1 MKLATLEHASQGR
14 FVALLTEDASGYWPL
29 QDLLPYFS
37 GSMQTVLEQ
46 WPLLVPLLKPQQP
59 AHAMRDV
66 TVRAPHIPSRN
77 LFCVGKNYAEHVLE
91 FSQSGFDQRHA
102 SSDIPAAPIIFTK
115 APETVIATGTPI
127 PRHANVT
134 QQMDYEA
141 ELAVIIG
148 KTGRH
153 IAPEKAMDYV
163 WGYTI
168 ANDITARDLQKTH
181 QQWFLGKSLDGFC
194 PLGPWLVSRD
204 EIDLATT
211 AIRCEV
217 NGELRQNAALT
228 SLIFNIPALISTI
241 SAGIT
246 LKPGDV
252 ILTGT
257 PAGVGVGFTPPKFL
271 QTGDQIDI
279 EISGLGRLTNV
290 VGD

>member
-1 MKLATLEHASQGR
+1 MKLATLEHPTQGR
-14 FVALLTEDASGYWPL
+14 FVALLTADTTGYWPL
-29 QDLLPYFS
+29 HDLLPYFS

-46 WPLLVPLLKPQQP
+46 WPLLLPLLKPQQP
-59 AHAMRDV
+59 AHSMHDII
-66 TVRAPHIPSRN
+66 VRAPHVPSRN
-77 LFCVGKNYAEHVLE
+77 LFCVGKNYQEHVAE
-91 FSQSGFDQRHA
+91 FSQSGFDHQQATH
-102 SSDIPAAPIIFTK
+102 DIPAVPIIFTK
-115 APETVIATGTPI
+115 APETVIASGTPI
-127 PRHANVT
+127 PRHASVT

-153 IAPEKAMDYV
+153 IPREKAMDYV

-168 ANDITARDLQKTH
+168 ANDVTARDLQKNH

-204 EIDLATT
+204 EVDLSTT
-211 AIRCEV
+211 TIRCKV
-217 NGELRQNAALT
+217 NGELRQNAAVT
-228 SLIFNIPALISTI
+228 SLIFDIPTLISTI

-257 PAGVGVGFTPPKFL
+257 PAGVGVGFTPPRFL
-271 QTGDQIDI
+271 QTGDRIEI
-279 EISGLGRLTNV
+279 EISGLGHLSNV